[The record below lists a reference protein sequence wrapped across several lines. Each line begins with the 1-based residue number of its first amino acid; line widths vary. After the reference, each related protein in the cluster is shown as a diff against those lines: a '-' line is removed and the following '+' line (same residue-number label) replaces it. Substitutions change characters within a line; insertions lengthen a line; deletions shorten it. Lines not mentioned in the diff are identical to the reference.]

1 MSFVVGLTGPTGAG
15 KSSVTDVAKNLGF
28 KIIDC
33 DALARLAVEKGSD
46 GLAYIVKAFG
56 DGVLNS
62 DGTLNRKQ
70 LAALAFSASDKTEL
84 LNKTLL
90 PHIVK
95 LIKAQIDVPL
105 VLLDAPTLFES
116 GADSL
121 CDDVIVVL
129 CDEKTRKERIIK
141 RDGIDESAAELRI
154 KAGKD
159 DNFYIE
165 RSNNIVYNDC
175 ELSVLNL
182 KIQKLLNKLLEENNN
197 V

>member
-28 KIIDC
+28 KVIDC
-33 DALARLAVEKGSD
+33 DALARVAVEKGSD
-46 GLAYIVKAFG
+46 GLADIVKVFG
-56 DGVLNS
+56 GGVLNS
-62 DGTLNRKQ
+62 DGTLNRKE
-70 LAALAFSASDKTEL
+70 LAALAFSSSEKTEL
-84 LNKTLL
+84 LNQTLL

-95 LIKAQIDVPL
+95 LIKSQIDVPL

-121 CDDVIVVL
+121 CNEVIVVL
-129 CDEKTRKERIIK
+129 CDKKTRKKRIME

-154 KAGKD
+154 KAGKE

>member
-46 GLAYIVKAFG
+46 GLADIVKAFG

-95 LIKAQIDVPL
+95 LIKEQIDVPL

-182 KIQKLLNKLLEENNN
+182 KIQKLLNKLLEENND

>member
-1 MSFVVGLTGPTGAG
+1 M
-15 KSSVTDVAKNLGF
+15 
-28 KIIDC
+28 
-33 DALARLAVEKGSD
+33 
-46 GLAYIVKAFG
+46 
-56 DGVLNS
+56 
-62 DGTLNRKQ
+62 
-70 LAALAFSASDKTEL
+70 
-84 LNKTLL
+84 
-90 PHIVK
+90 
-95 LIKAQIDVPL
+95 
-105 VLLDAPTLFES
+105 
-116 GADSL
+116 
-121 CDDVIVVL
+121 
-129 CDEKTRKERIIK
+129 EKTRKERIIK

>member
-46 GLAYIVKAFG
+46 VKAFG
-56 DGVLNS
+56 DGVLNP

-121 CDDVIVVL
+121 C
-129 CDEKTRKERIIK
+129 E
-141 RDGIDESAAELRI
+141 DGIV
-154 KAGKD
+154 GK
-159 DNFYIE
+159 NAQ
-165 RSNNIVYNDC
+165 R
-175 ELSVLNL
+175 
-182 KIQKLLNKLLEENNN
+182 ENNKA
-197 V
+197 

>member
-1 MSFVVGLTGPTGAG
+1 MSFVIGLTGPTGAG
-15 KSSVTDVAKNLGF
+15 KSSVTAVAESLGF
-28 KIIDC
+28 KVIDC
-33 DALARLAVEKGSD
+33 DRFARIAVEKGSD
-46 GLAYIVKAFG
+46 GLADVVMAFG
-56 DGVLNS
+56 EDILNS
-62 DGTLNRKQ
+62 DGTLNR
-70 LAALAFSASDKTEL
+70 AALAEVAFATPQKTEL

-95 LIKAQIDVPL
+95 LINAEINAPR

-121 CDDVIVVL
+121 CNEVIVVL
-129 CDEKTRKERIIK
+129 SDKKTRKKRIME
-141 RDGIDESAAELRI
+141 RDGIDEAAADLRI

-159 DNFYIE
+159 NNFYIE
-165 RSNNIVYNDC
+165 KTNNIVYNDC

-182 KIQKLLNKLLEENNN
+182 KIQKLLNKLLEEYEN

>member
-46 GLAYIVKAFG
+46 GLADIVKAFG

-95 LIKAQIDVPL
+95 LIKEQIDVPL

>member
-15 KSSVTDVAKNLGF
+15 KSSITDVAKNLGF
-28 KIIDC
+28 KVIDC
-33 DALARLAVEKGSD
+33 DALARVAVEKGSD
-46 GLAYIVKAFG
+46 GLADIVKVFG
-56 DGVLNS
+56 GGVLNS
-62 DGTLNRKQ
+62 DGTLNRKE
-70 LAALAFSASDKTEL
+70 LAALAFSSSEKTEL
-84 LNKTLL
+84 LNQTLL

-95 LIKAQIDVPL
+95 LIKQQLDEPR

-121 CDDVIVVL
+121 CNEVIVVL
-129 CDEKTRKERIIK
+129 CDEKTRKKRIME

>member
-28 KIIDC
+28 KVIDC

-46 GLAYIVKAFG
+46 GLADIVKAFG

-70 LAALAFSASDKTEL
+70 LAASAFSSGDKTEL

-90 PHIVK
+90 PHIVE

-116 GADSL
+116 GADRL

-129 CDEKTRKERIIK
+129 CDEKTRKKRIIE

-159 DNFYIE
+159 DNYYIE
-165 RSNNIVYNDC
+165 RANNIVYNDC

>member
-33 DALARLAVEKGSD
+33 DALARVAVEKGSD
-46 GLAYIVKAFG
+46 GLADIVKVFG
-56 DGVLNS
+56 GGVLNS

>member
-28 KIIDC
+28 KVIDC
-33 DALARLAVEKGSD
+33 DALARVAVEKGSD
-46 GLAYIVKAFG
+46 GLADIVKAFG

>member
-46 GLAYIVKAFG
+46 GLADIVKAFG

-129 CDEKTRKERIIK
+129 CDEKTRKKRIIK

-159 DNFYIE
+159 DNYYIE
-165 RSNNIVYNDC
+165 RANNIVYNDC
-175 ELSVLNL
+175 GLSVLNL